1 MQELVRNLTDAGFL
15 KTPEVIA
22 AFQKIDRADFVP
34 ADMKDFAYENMA
46 LPIGW
51 GQTISQPQVVAF
63 MLELLEPKEGERIL
77 DVGSG
82 SGWQTALLASI
93 VGDKGKV
100 VAIER
105 IPEVFDFGKRNLKK
119 YAFPNIVLL
128 EGDGTETIRPAGY
141 FDKII
146 IAASGESL
154 PPTIKQELRPGGK
167 IVAPIRESIFVFT
180 KTGGGHLA
188 EKEFPGFLFVPLIRD

>member
-1 MQELVRNLTDAGFL
+1 MQQLIRNLKDAGFL
-15 KTPEVIA
+15 KTPEIAA

-34 ADMKDFAYENMA
+34 TDMKDFAYENMA

-63 MLELLEPKEGERIL
+63 MLELLEPKKGEKIL

-93 VGDKGKV
+93 VEDKGKI

-105 IPEVFDFGKRNLKK
+105 IPEVFEFGKKNLGK
-119 YAFPNIVLL
+119 YAFKNVVLL
-128 EGDGTETIRPAGY
+128 QGDGTEMIRPAGY

-154 PPTIKQELRPGGK
+154 PETIKQELRPGGR
-167 IVAPIRESIFVFT
+167 IVAPIHESIFVFT
-180 KTGGGHLA
+180 KTDSGHLT
-188 EKEFPGFLFVPLIRD
+188 EKEFPGFLFVPLVRD

>member
-1 MQELVRNLTDAGFL
+1 MHELIRNLMDAGFL
-15 KTPEVIA
+15 KTPEIIA
-22 AFQKIDRADFVP
+22 AFRKIDRADFVP
-34 ADMKDFAYENMA
+34 TDMKDFAYENMA
-46 LPIGW
+46 LPVGW

-63 MLELLEPKEGERIL
+63 MLELLEPKEGEKIL

-105 IPEVFDFGKRNLKK
+105 VPEVFDFGKKNLEK
-119 YAFPNIVLL
+119 YALQNMVLL
-128 EGDGTETIRPAGY
+128 QGDGTEMIRPAGY

-180 KTGGGHLA
+180 KTGGGHLT